1 MTTRPAW
8 LRIKAPSPQGA
19 AGMRV
24 IRDVLDRY
32 SLTTVCQGAICPNA
46 AECWSKQTATFMLLG
61 KVCTRACRFCAVP
74 TGNPKGAVDW
84 EEPNRLAAAVR
95 ELGLSYVVLTSVD
108 RDDLTDGGASVFA
121 AAIKTI
127 KERHSAARVEALVPD
142 FSGNEEAIATVA
154 AANPDGIGH
163 NLETVRRLTPTL
175 RDRRADYDR
184 SLQVLAQF
192 KKRSSDSLLKS
203 SLILGLGER
212 REEVLTALGDLR
224 RVGVDAV
231 TLGQYLQPT
240 PHAAPVARYLSPAEF
255 DELAEA
261 AQDMGFRSVLSGPL
275 VRSSYHAAELFRGC
289 TPYRLE

>member
-1 MTTRPAW
+1 MTARPAW
-8 LRIKAPSPQGA
+8 LKANAPSPQGA

-74 TGNPKGAVDW
+74 TGNPKGVVDW
-84 EEPNRLAAAVR
+84 EEPDRLAAAVR

-108 RDDLTDGGASVFA
+108 RDDLADGGASVFA

-127 KERHSAARVEALVPD
+127 KERHPAARVEALVPD

-163 NLETVRRLTPTL
+163 NLETVKRLTPKL
-175 RDRRADYDR
+175 RDPRSGYDQ
-184 SLQVLAQF
+184 SLHVLARY
-192 KKRSSDSLLKS
+192 KSLAPGSCLKS
-203 SLILGLGER
+203 SLILGFGER
-212 REEVLTALGDLR
+212 REEVLTALEDLR

-240 PHAAPVARYLSPAEF
+240 AHSAPVARYLSPAEF

-275 VRSSYHAAELFRGC
+275 VRSSYHAAELFQRW
-289 TPYRLE
+289 TPHLPK